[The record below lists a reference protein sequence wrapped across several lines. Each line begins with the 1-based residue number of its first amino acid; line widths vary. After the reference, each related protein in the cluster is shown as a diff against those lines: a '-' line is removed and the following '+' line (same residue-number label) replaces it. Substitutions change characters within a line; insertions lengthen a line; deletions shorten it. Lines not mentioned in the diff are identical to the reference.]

1 MIVVDEITSGDFG
14 TFFCRTEVDVDF
26 RTRSARTCI
35 THFPEVVVLVAVD
48 DVIFRQILFP
58 VRSGFVVTAQSFFG
72 TSFEYSG
79 VQVFRIQFQYFY
91 QIFPCPVDGFFLE
104 IVTE

>member
-1 MIVVDEITSGDFG
+1 MIVVDEITAGDFG

-58 VRSGFVVTAQSFFG
+58 VRSGFVVTTQSFFG
-72 TSFEYSG
+72 ASFEYGG

-104 IVTE
+104 VVTE